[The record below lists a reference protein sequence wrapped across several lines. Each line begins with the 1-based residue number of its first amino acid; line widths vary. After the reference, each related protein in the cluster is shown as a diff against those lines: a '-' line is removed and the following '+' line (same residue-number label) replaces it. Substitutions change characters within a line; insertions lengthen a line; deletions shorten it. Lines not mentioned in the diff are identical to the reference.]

1 MHRIGGIE
9 KEDGSGNISYE
20 ADNHEHMVKLRAR
33 KVAGIAKD
41 IPPAEVSGHSEGDV
55 LVIGWGSTWG
65 AIDAAV
71 EAVRADGER
80 VGHVHL
86 VHLNPMPPGLGEII
100 SRFDKV
106 LVPEMNLGQ
115 LVRMI
120 RAEFLVDATPLPN
133 VRGAPFTSIELQNAI
148 RDALGKS

>member
-1 MHRIGGIE
+1 
-9 KEDGSGNISYE
+9 
-20 ADNHEHMVKLRAR
+20 
-33 KVAGIAKD
+33 
-41 IPPAEVSGHSEGDV
+41 
-55 LVIGWGSTWG
+55 
-65 AIDAAV
+65 
-71 EAVRADGER
+71 
-80 VGHVHL
+80 
-86 VHLNPMPPGLGEII
+86 MPPGLGEII